1 MLSAF
6 NVDFISCVIYFCFVF
21 AELGVE
27 PRTLNMQGGC
37 SDTGL
42 HHQLSSSC
50 FILTVSLGYGLEPI
64 L

>member
-27 PRTLNMQGGC
+27 PRALNMQGGC

-42 HHQLSSSC
+42 HHQLS
-50 FILTVSLGYGLEPI
+50 IVSF
-64 L
+64 